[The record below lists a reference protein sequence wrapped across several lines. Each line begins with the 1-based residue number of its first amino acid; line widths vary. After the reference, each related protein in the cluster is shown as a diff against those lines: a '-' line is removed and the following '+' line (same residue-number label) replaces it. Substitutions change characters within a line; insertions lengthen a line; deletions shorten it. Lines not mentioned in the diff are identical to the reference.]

1 MINTEIKT
9 HLVEGKK
16 FPFCP
21 GCGHTVAS
29 NALNKALLKLN
40 IDVSKTVIVTDIGC
54 VGLTDQYFNLNAFHG
69 LHGRVITYATGLKLA
84 NPELEVIALMG
95 DGGLGIGGNHFLNA
109 ARRNIGITV
118 LIFNNFNFGM
128 TGGQHSVTTPVSGI
142 TNTTPEGNYEHPVDV
157 CALVGAVNGS
167 FAARTT
173 VFDSDLADTI
183 SAAIKHRGFS
193 AVDIWEPCTAYFAK
207 NNEVNKNSIQTMM
220 DGFGFK
226 KGILIEKKREEYA
239 DYCYRKMEAHKKEPA
254 RKNNSGNL
262 PSFSHKIN
270 GKVSII
276 AAGSAGERVISSSY
290 LFAFSGIL
298 SGLYVTQ
305 KDDFPITVMTGYSV
319 SEVIF
324 DKEEIL
330 YTEIDNPDYMLIISK
345 NGFDRVKNRIGK
357 NTFILT
363 DSSLAEEILLSQK
376 ANPENI
382 LALPILN
389 SARKLDKN
397 SGVLIGLSALLHHT
411 GIFDEN
417 AFLESIKR
425 KTKTAFMEKSLQA
438 VAVGKSLVTEKF
450 NLTAG

>member
-1 MINTEIKT
+1 MINTEVKT

-29 NALNKALLKLN
+29 NALNKALLKLD

-84 NPELEVIALMG
+84 NPELEVIALIG
-95 DGGLGIGGNHFLNA
+95 DGGLGIGGNHFINA

-128 TGGQHSVTTPVSGI
+128 TGGQHSVTTPVSGV
-142 TNTTPEGNYEHPVDV
+142 TNTTPEGNNEYPVDI

-173 VFDSDLADTI
+173 VFDSNLADII

-207 NNEVNKNSIQTMM
+207 NNEVDKTSIQTMM
-220 DGFGFK
+220 DGLGFK
-226 KGILIEKKREEYA
+226 KGILIEKSRDELAEK
-239 DYCYRKMEAHKKEPA
+239 CYQKMQNQKDKPGK
-254 RKNNSGNL
+254 KNNSGA
-262 PSFSHKIN
+262 SAFSHNISS
-270 GKVSII
+270 KVSII
-276 AAGSAGERVISSSY
+276 VAGSAGERVISSSY
-290 LFAFSGIL
+290 LFAYSGIL

-319 SEVIF
+319 SEIIF
-324 DKEEIL
+324 DREEIL

-345 NGFDRVKNRIGK
+345 NGFDRVKNRIGR
-357 NTFILT
+357 NTFILA
-363 DSSLAEEILLSQK
+363 DSSLAEEISLSEK
-376 ANPENI
+376 ANPGNI
-382 LALPILN
+382 FTLPILG

-397 SGVLIGLSALLHHT
+397 FAVLIGLSALLQRA
-411 GIFDEN
+411 GLFDEN
-417 AFLESIKR
+417 AFAESIKW
-425 KTKTAFMEKSLQA
+425 KTKTALTEKSQQA
-438 VAVGKSLVTEKF
+438 LAIGKSLVMEKSR
-450 NLTAG
+450 LSAS